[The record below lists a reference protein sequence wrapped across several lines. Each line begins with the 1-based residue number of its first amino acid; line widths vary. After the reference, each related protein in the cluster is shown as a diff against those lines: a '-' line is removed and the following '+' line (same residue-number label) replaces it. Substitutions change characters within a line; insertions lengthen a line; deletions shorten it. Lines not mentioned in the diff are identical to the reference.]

1 MKLTDK
7 TDKIY
12 IENSSGPGQIDE
24 INWRTLQVDKFMQL
38 EQYLHKDVA
47 IASIC
52 LLKKEL

>member
-1 MKLTDK
+1 MTDK

-12 IENSSGPGQIDE
+12 IENPSGPGQIDE
-24 INWRTLQVDKFMQL
+24 INWKTLQVDKFMQL

-52 LLKKEL
+52 QLKKEL